1 MFGFNKL
8 QQKKIIIVKFC
19 IVSMTDN
26 SRSSPVH
33 HSNNNADCSGI
44 SPHDI
49 QFVYFDWG
57 GTFGKSG
64 KRKDLILSSAAK
76 DPVQAGKE
84 AMYADSLRY
93 IPMISDLMRQ
103 RNGGIGILSN
113 TKWSGNQCDQG
124 LKYIGLKQYFSPRIY
139 SSDIGIKKPD
149 PEIFRLGL
157 HKLVSRGTTTNN
169 NINNQNILYIGN
181 SPEKD
186 VIAAKNAGWKVG
198 FIRRSKTCHE
208 WEMLS
213 KGTCGPPDVIFSDLS
228 HLYRWLLDGTVL
240 RTTCLLPDIGMPDI
254 GMPDTGNANDE
265 FQQDCHHERYGGV
278 MTQ

>member
-1 MFGFNKL
+1 
-8 QQKKIIIVKFC
+8 
-19 IVSMTDN
+19 MTDDN
-26 SRSSPVH
+26 QSPSVRH
-33 HSNNNADCSGI
+33 PNNNADCSTV
-44 SPHDI
+44 SPHGI

-93 IPMISDLMRQ
+93 IPMISNLMRQ

-124 LKYIGLKQYFSPRIY
+124 LKYIGLIQYFSPRIY
-139 SSDIGIKKPD
+139 SSDVGIKKPN

-157 HKLVSRGTTTNN
+157 HKLASQGGT

-186 VIAAKNAGWKVG
+186 VVAAKKAGWKVG

-213 KGTCGPPDVIFSDLS
+213 RGTCGPPDVIFSDLS

-240 RTTCLLPDIGMPDI
+240 RTTCLLPDTGE
-254 GMPDTGNANDE
+254 DTDDE
-265 FQQDCHHERYGGV
+265 FRQDHHHGCYGDECYGDECYGGV
-278 MTQ
+278 VTMK